1 VNQHVNANTLSY
13 DEILNAGK
21 EEKVNNFLP
30 NRVGKNRPGQD
41 TRGEVWTPALVARRI
56 MQAFKPKHRAICG
69 PKPYPNRDGLARFTA
84 DEDENGNRIADDGN
98 RRIGAGEDPLRAA
111 PRAEMPAESDLLQS
125 CRTDDHRLFYRMGTF
140 LMEYEEQKA
149 ARTCSRRTCS
159 SGTCSGGVCLRL
171 PAPDAPRVRQERV
184 EAKEFKTEKKAVEED
199 PTRFAELVDADML
212 TNSRDRYFANDDILA
227 LEAQAWALHGIYI
240 DPDPAV
246 DAVLPVTLHWL
257 KSGKSIP
264 NFARRRRMS
273 RDQFKA
279 ERVAF
284 YTRIAQHLNDTGVPV
299 KRLRPGLDYRKRI
312 LQGYGEIASY
322 LGRSID
328 GVIDHIAKGKI
339 AVVEVDG
346 LIIASAPFILHDRK
360 HRSRSG
366 VARSQAPIR

>member
-1 VNQHVNANTLSY
+1 VNQHVNANILSY
-13 DEILNAGK
+13 AEIRNSGK

-41 TRGEVWTPALVARRI
+41 TRGEIWTPALVARRI
-56 MQAFKPKHRAICG
+56 MQAFKPKHRSICG

-111 PRAEMPAESDLLQS
+111 PRAEMPAESDFLQS
-125 CRTDDHRLFYRMGTF
+125 CRTDNHRLFYRMGTF
-140 LMEYEEQKA
+140 LMEYEEHKV

-159 SGTCSGGVCLRL
+159 SGTCSNGVCSRL
-171 PAPDAPRVRQERV
+171 PASDAPRVRQERV
-184 EAKEFKTEKKAVEED
+184 EAKKFKTEKKAVEED
-199 PTRFAELVDADML
+199 PARFAELVDADML

-227 LEAQAWALHGIYI
+227 LEAQAWSLHGIYI

-246 DAVLPVTLHWL
+246 DAVLPVALHWL

-264 NFARRRRMS
+264 DFARRRRMS

-284 YTRIAQHLNDTGVPV
+284 YTRIAQHLNDTGVPI
-299 KRLRPGLDYRKRI
+299 KRLRPRLDYRKRI
-312 LQGYGEIASY
+312 LQ
-322 LGRSID
+322 
-328 GVIDHIAKGKI
+328 VM
-339 AVVEVDG
+339 
-346 LIIASAPFILHDRK
+346 
-360 HRSRSG
+360 
-366 VARSQAPIR
+366 ARSHHISADRSTAL